1 MPDEEIKIKT
11 KSESEWKKNMCPK
24 CINSD
29 GDCHCITKEEAPFGT
44 FICENGEMFEPL
56 VGGVKYVFDT

>member
-1 MPDEEIKIKT
+1 MSDEEIKNEN
-11 KSESEWKKNMCPK
+11 ESRMKKDMCPK

-29 GDCHCITKEEAPFGT
+29 GDGHCITKEEAPFGT

-56 VGGVKYVFDT
+56 VVE

>member
-1 MPDEEIKIKT
+1 MSDEEIKIKT
-11 KSESEWKKNMCPK
+11 KSEWKKNMCPK

-29 GDCHCITKEEAPFGT
+29 GDCHCIAKEEAPFDT

-56 VGGVKYVFDT
+56 VGE